1 MQIGR
6 RPRRRQLSS
15 LSGGR
20 CKNKN
25 KRGDISSPSFAFRRA
40 VPAACRMPVATLAA
54 PGYSSHIATHFQRT
68 TMNILHNVEAVIA
81 LVAAL
86 AVGVSAVLPG
96 AVADAPVQ
104 VREISVATPTQV
116 AVVKVAA
123 RRLSAV
129 EKMRSLENERA
140 LARAAATPR
149 G

>member
-1 MQIGR
+1 
-6 RPRRRQLSS
+6 
-15 LSGGR
+15 
-20 CKNKN
+20 
-25 KRGDISSPSFAFRRA
+25 
-40 VPAACRMPVATLAA
+40 
-54 PGYSSHIATHFQRT
+54 
-68 TMNILHNVEAVIA
+68 MNILNNVEAVFA
-81 LVAAL
+81 LVTGMAL
-86 AVGVSAVLPG
+86 GVGAMLPG
-96 AVADAPVQ
+96 AVADAPLQ